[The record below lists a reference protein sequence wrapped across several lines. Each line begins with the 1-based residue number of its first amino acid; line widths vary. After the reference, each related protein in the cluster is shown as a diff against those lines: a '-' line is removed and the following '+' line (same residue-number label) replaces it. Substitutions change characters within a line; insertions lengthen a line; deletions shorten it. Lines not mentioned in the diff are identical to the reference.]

1 MSINATQD
9 RYDTVRFPP
18 RSVEELKDRY
28 YTICNRLTKLRA
40 VPGEDLSE
48 SLVAYDLRHEK
59 LRKEQLQLLFSRT
72 QEEIE
77 EHDYLV
83 DEVRRV
89 EYRRKVL
96 VVVIALLY
104 FI

>member
-1 MSINATQD
+1 M
-9 RYDTVRFPP
+9 RFPP

-28 YTICNRLTKLRA
+28 YTVCNRLTKLRA

-48 SLVAYDLRHEK
+48 SLVAYDLEHEK

-89 EYRRKVL
+89 EYRRKVKNAAS
-96 VVVIALLY
+96 VLLRY
-104 FI
+104 